1 MRGCKHR
8 RMLRAAAVL
17 AALTVLAGCAASHGS
32 APPTPSTSSTRT
44 VRDPVTRTIAVES
57 TTPAHPDGL
66 IVTVHGHNGHALHQ
80 YRSWQPYATSHRL
93 GLVSVEWQTSWGKNA
108 QFLSARG
115 TYGMIRRAVAREGVA
130 PGRV

>member
-1 MRGCKHR
+1 MSACKHR
-8 RMLRAAAVL
+8 RMLRAAPAL
-17 AALTVLAGCAASHGS
+17 AALALLAGCAASHGS
-32 APPTPSTSSTRT
+32 ART
-44 VRDPVTRTIAVES
+44 TAAAAGSRIVRDPVTHTIAVES